1 MKSLK
6 WYDFISIN
14 LYWLGLNI
22 RNNAVGNYFMPYLV
36 AIFVPAIILNTA
48 LGEMRLAGLV
58 IAMLVQPAVGLLSD
72 RSSSRFGRRRPF
84 IFVGVLLDLVFL
96 AFIALSWNYWAL
108 LVAILLIQV
117 SGNISHG
124 ALQGLIPDL
133 VPENQRGV
141 ASGVKAILELLPIV
155 LMGFTVAKLIGAGHF
170 TWAVISTGAAL
181 LVTMLLTIVLV
192 KEQPLTEAPTAPL
205 APTMLRVLGMLA
217 GLLAGIIAGLVGG
230 GIVGGLVGL
239 IAWPFTG
246 STTAWAIVVGVGVV
260 VAMVVAVVAGVWG
273 GSYATLGKEIL
284 QKPDFTWW
292 VVNRLMFL
300 AAITSIQGIAPYFLK
315 FVFNITN
322 EAAISRT
329 GTLMIFIGIFLLAS
343 ALPGGWLSDRFGR
356 NRLIGLS
363 GLLAAVGAI
372 VLLTTVW
379 IANMNLI
386 YIAGIILGIATGLFN
401 TANWALGTDLVP
413 PGEAGRYLG
422 VSNLAGAGAGIIGA
436 GIGGPVA
443 DYLNNFMP
451 GMGYFALFSAFAV
464 LFALSAVS
472 LRWVK
477 ISKHVQGS

>member
-1 MKSLK
+1 MKTLK

-22 RNNAVGNYFMPYLV
+22 RNTAVGNYFMPYLV
-36 AIFVPAIILNTA
+36 AIFVPVTILNTA
-48 LGEMRLAGLV
+48 LGEMRLAGLI
-58 IAMLVQPAVGLLSD
+58 IAMLVQPAVGFLSD
-72 RSSSRFGRRRPF
+72 RSTSHWGRRRPF

-96 AFIALSWNYWAL
+96 VFIALSWNYWAL

-133 VPENQRGV
+133 VPEQQRGV
-141 ASGVKAILELLPIV
+141 ASGFKAIFELLPII

-170 TWAVISTGAAL
+170 DWAVIATGAAL
-181 LVTMLLTIVLV
+181 LLTMLLTMMLID
-192 KEQPLTEAPTAPL
+192 EQPLKEIPTTPI
-205 APTMLRVLGMLA
+205 APTMLRVLGMVGGLLVGVVA
-217 GLLAGIIAGLVGG
+217 GLLGG
-230 GIVGGLVGL
+230 GIVGGLAGL
-239 IAWPFTG
+239 IAWPIVG
-246 STTAWAIVVGVGVV
+246 SATAWAVVVGVGVV

-300 AAITSIQGIAPYFLK
+300 AAITSIQGITPYFLK
-315 FVFNITN
+315 FVFNITT

-356 NRLIGLS
+356 KRLISLS
-363 GLLAAVGAI
+363 GWLAAVGTL

-379 IANMNLI
+379 VANMNLI
-386 YIAGIILGIATGLFN
+386 YLAGIILGTATGLFN

-413 PGEAGRYLG
+413 PEEAGRYLG

-451 GMGYFALFSAFAV
+451 GLGYFALFAAFAV
-464 LFALSAVS
+464 LFAMSSVT
-472 LRWVK
+472 LRRVK
-477 ISKHVQGS
+477 KQELR